1 MKKKLS
7 GLTASGHTRP
17 KIYPGDIYR
26 DNKGRLVTVDR
37 CENGRVYFIRD
48 GFSFTTELLA
58 RVFLDK
64 FRLHRREKAPAMS
77 GSGSTNAATKVQE
90 LRTMINASREREG
103 RK

>member
-7 GLTASGHTRP
+7 GLTASGHARP

-58 RVFLDK
+58 RVFLDR
-64 FRLHRREKAPAMS
+64 FRLHRQKKAPAMS

-90 LRTMINASREREG
+90 LRTMINASRET

>member
-58 RVFLDK
+58 RVFLDR
-64 FRLHRREKAPAMS
+64 FRLHRKEKAPAM
-77 GSGSTNAATKVQE
+77 SGSTNAATKVQE
-90 LRTMINASREREG
+90 LRTMINASREG

>member
-1 MKKKLS
+1 MEKKLS

-17 KIYPGDIYR
+17 KIFPGDIYR

-58 RVFLDK
+58 RVFLDR
-64 FRLHRREKAPAMS
+64 FRLHRRREAPAM
-77 GSGSTNAATKVQE
+77 STNAATKVQE
-90 LRTMINASREREG
+90 LRTMINTSREA

>member
-48 GFSFTTELLA
+48 GFTFTTELLA
-58 RVFLDK
+58 RVFLEK
-64 FRLHRREKAPAMS
+64 FRLHRHKKAPVM
-77 GSGSTNAATKVQE
+77 SGSTNAATKAQE
-90 LRTMINASREREG
+90 LRTMINASREA